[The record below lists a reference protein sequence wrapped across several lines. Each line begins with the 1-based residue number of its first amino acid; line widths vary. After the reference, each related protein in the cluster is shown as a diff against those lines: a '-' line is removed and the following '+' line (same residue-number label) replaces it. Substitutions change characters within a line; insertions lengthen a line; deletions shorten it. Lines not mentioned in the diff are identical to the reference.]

1 MPILTGQVWITCG
14 QRNGNYRIHPI
25 SGLPFQDKQA
35 GISSDVQATGMNLS
49 SVYVLAS
56 LAVVCLLVKET
67 QAEYLCGSTLADVLS
82 FVCGNRGYNSQP
94 RRSTPLGVAYSVAT
108 RQLCYSNFPVLSEQY
123 VFLFGPN
130 LKDGTW
136 RGVFSP
142 GCERRVLINR
152 WKPRKG
158 GAHEI
163 PVQGRPEAGLQ
174 TLMRRGASAQVDFIS
189 EQQAK
194 DYMGAMP
201 HIRRRRGL
209 VEECCYNVCDYS
221 QLESYCNPYTTAP
234 ATATPVRTTEPQPEE
249 AEDDPLDGMVG
260 DQAPLGSIENI
271 ENLVYHY
278 DSDDITIDAAKKEPK
293 KLKEILGSFEDKKA
307 NPVFP
312 FIRQSKNIKPNKFPD
327 NFAHQ
332 YPTDL
337 VEEGP
342 TNEIPESPSQKPTL
356 ERLGYKHNQTDKK
369 QPTENNNNNNRARDN
384 RTKSSTVEPHTV
396 PEYISKQYTHKPL
409 ITLPRVNVR

>member
-1 MPILTGQVWITCG
+1 MLTANALVTT
-14 QRNGNYRIHPI
+14 PT
-25 SGLPFQDKQA
+25 LFPK
-35 GISSDVQATGMNLS
+35 ATGMNLS

-56 LAVVCLLVKET
+56 LAVVCLLVRET

-94 RRSTPLGVAYSVAT
+94 RRSLGKRA
-108 RQLCYSNFPVLSEQY
+108 
-123 VFLFGPN
+123 
-130 LKDGTW
+130 
-136 RGVFSP
+136 
-142 GCERRVLINR
+142 I
-152 WKPRKG
+152 
-158 GAHEI
+158 
-163 PVQGRPEAGLQ
+163 
-174 TLMRRGASAQVDFIS
+174 DFIS
-189 EQQAK
+189 EQEAK

-234 ATATPVRTTEPQPEE
+234 ATATPVRTAPPEE
-249 AEDDPLDGMVG
+249 QAEEEEQQDEDAAPLDGMVG

-278 DSDDITIDAAKKEPK
+278 DRDDITVDAAKKEPK

-312 FIRQSKNIKPNKFPD
+312 FIRQSKNVKPNKFPD
-327 NFAHQ
+327 SSAHQ

-356 ERLGYKHNQTDKK
+356 ERLGYKDNQTDKK
-369 QPTENNNNNNRARDN
+369 EPAENNNNNNNRARDN

-396 PEYISKQYTHKPL
+396 PDYISKQYTHKPL
-409 ITLPRVNVR
+409 ITLPRGTPRRIESPGQLSLN